1 MYKVLLWSV
10 AIFATSTCISA
21 IAGVFIRYGYG
32 PDDQDSQED
41 S

>member
-1 MYKVLLWSV
+1 MYQVLLWSV
-10 AIFATSTCISA
+10 GIFATSLCICA
-21 IAGVFIRYGYG
+21 IAGMFVRYGYG